1 MVLEQELKGLTT
13 EKVGER
19 QGVQQDPRSGVG
31 GTSDCR
37 KDLGKGIY
45 MRKTMA
51 KGLLPCEGCAG

>member
-1 MVLEQELKGLTT
+1 MLEQELKGLTT

-19 QGVQQDPRSGVG
+19 QGLQLDPRSGAG

-51 KGLLPCEGCAG
+51 KGLLRCEGCAN